1 MQVKKLNVFELFAKI
16 SLDSSG
22 FESGLKKAG
31 RVAGTALTGATMAIV
46 AGTAI
51 ITKKLID
58 GAKQTA
64 DYGDHVDKM
73 SQKIGISAES
83 YQKWDYVM
91 QRAGGNVDSLK
102 MGMKTLSQQAEKN
115 SDAFQ
120 KLGISQEQVASMS
133 QEQLFE
139 ATVKGLSSMEASTER
154 AALASELL
162 GRAGADMGP
171 LLNQGTDAIEE
182 QMEIAE
188 KYGMIMP
195 DSAVKASAAFKDSI
209 TTMQMT
215 LTGLKNRMMGE
226 FLPAMTQVTDGLAK
240 LFAGDMSGAEDIGNG
255 ITEVVNKISEVLP
268 KMVEIGGTILKSLGN
283 AIMKNIPTLIPVMT
297 QVILGIGKFIIS
309 ALPQLIN
316 AGMQLLTALGQ
327 GIIQNLP
334 QIIQAGIQ
342 VMQTLITGLLQAIP
356 QLISGAA
363 TIITTLASG
372 ISQAL
377 PILIPAVVEIILS
390 IVEALID
397 NIDAVIDAAIE
408 IIMAIADGLIQ
419 ALPILIQKAPQI
431 IAKLAQAII
440 TNAPKL
446 LSAGIQLVVTLVS
459 GIGSAIS
466 QVISAGAQL
475 LRSLV
480 TSIGQGVSQMLA
492 KGKELVSNFVQGIKN
507 FFGNVRSV
515 GSQII
520 DSVKGGITSKISQAL
535 SWGKDLMSNFIKGI
549 KGKIGELGG
558 VLSGIG
564 SKVKSLIGHSHPTEG
579 PMKDDYTWMPDM
591 MDLFIKGIK
600 DNEKRLVAQA
610 RKTFDLRNAI
620 HGGLNLS
627 AAGGNG
633 ALANAGSAGGNSYTF
648 NIYATPNQST
658 REIANAVQR
667 ILIQEEKNRRSA
679 WA

>member
-1 MQVKKLNVFELFAKI
+1 LQVKKMNVFELFAKI
-16 SLDSSG
+16 SLDSSN
-22 FESGLKKAG
+22 FESGLKRAG
-31 RVAGTALTGATMAIV
+31 KVAGTALTGATMAIV

-73 SQKIGISAES
+73 SQKIGISAEA

-139 ATVKGLSSMEASTER
+139 ATVKGLSSMEAGTER

-171 LLNQGTDAIEE
+171 LLNQGTEAIEE

-195 DSAVKASAAFKDSI
+195 DSAVKASAAFKDSL

-215 LTGLKNRMMGE
+215 FTGLKNRMMGE

-240 LFAGDMSGAEDIGNG
+240 LFAGDMSGAEEIGNG

-268 KMVEIGGTILKSLGN
+268 KMIEIGGTILKSLGN

-356 QLISGAA
+356 QLVSGAA

-377 PILIPAVVEIILS
+377 PILIPAVVEIILA

-397 NIDAVIDAAIE
+397 NIDAVIDAAIQ

-419 ALPILIQKAPQI
+419 ALPILIEKAPTI

-446 LSAGIQLVVTLVS
+446 LSAGIKLVVTLVS

-466 QVISAGAQL
+466 QVIAAGAQL
-475 LRSLV
+475 LQSLV
-480 TSIGQGVSQMLA
+480 TAIGQGVSQMLA
-492 KGKELVSNFVQGIKN
+492 KGKELVSNFVQGIRG
-507 FFGNVRSV
+507 FFGNVRSAA
-515 GSQII
+515 GNII
-520 DSVKGGITSKISQAL
+520 DQVKSGITGKIKQAL
-535 SWGKDLMSNFIKGI
+535 TWGKDLMSNFISGI
-549 KGKIGELGG
+549 KSKLGELGG
-558 VLSGIG
+558 ALGSIG
-564 SKVKSLIGHSHPTEG
+564 SKVKAALGHSHPTEG

-600 DNEKRLVAQA
+600 DNENRLVEQA
-610 RKTFDLRNAI
+610 KKTFDLQDVVQGGFNVNAGRGSYFMNGSEGEGARQYNAI
-620 HGGLNLS
+620 IN
-627 AAGGNG
+627 
-633 ALANAGSAGGNSYTF
+633 
-648 NIYATPNQST
+648 
-658 REIANAVQR
+658 RMDR
-667 ILIQEEKNRRSA
+667 ILEAVEAGQIISVDRRDFA
-679 WA
+679 RLVNEVV

>member
-1 MQVKKLNVFELFAKI
+1 MNVFELFAKI
-16 SLDSSG
+16 SLDSSN
-22 FESGLKKAG
+22 FESGLKRAG
-31 RVAGTALTGATMAIV
+31 KVAGTALTGATMAIV

-73 SQKIGISAES
+73 SQKIGISAEA

-139 ATVKGLSSMEASTER
+139 ATVKGLSSMEAGTER

-195 DSAVKASAAFKDSI
+195 DSAVKASAAFKDSL

-215 LTGLKNRMMGE
+215 FTGLKNRMMGE

-268 KMVEIGGTILKSLGN
+268 KMIEIGGTILKSLGN

-356 QLISGAA
+356 QLVSGAA

-377 PILIPAVVEIILS
+377 PILIPAVVEIILA

-397 NIDAVIDAAIE
+397 NIDAVIDAAIQ

-419 ALPILIQKAPQI
+419 ALPILIEKAPTI

-446 LSAGIQLVVTLVS
+446 LSAGIKLVVTLVS

-466 QVISAGAQL
+466 QVIAAGARL
-475 LRSLV
+475 LQSLV
-480 TSIGQGVSQMLA
+480 TAIGQGVSQMLA
-492 KGKELVSNFVQGIKN
+492 KGKELVSKFVDGIKS
-507 FFGNVRSV
+507 FFGNVRSAA
-515 GSQII
+515 GNII
-520 DSVKGGITSKISQAL
+520 DQVKSGITGKISQAL
-535 SWGKDLMSNFIKGI
+535 TWGKDLMSNFINGI
-549 KGKIGELGG
+549 KSKLGALGG
-558 VLSGIG
+558 ALGSIG
-564 SKVKSLIGHSHPTEG
+564 SKVKAALGHSHPTEG

-600 DNEKRLVAQA
+600 DNENRLVEQA
-610 RKTFDLRNAI
+610 KKTFDLQDVVQGGFNVNASRGSSFMSGPEGEGARQYNAI
-620 HGGLNLS
+620 IN
-627 AAGGNG
+627 
-633 ALANAGSAGGNSYTF
+633 
-648 NIYATPNQST
+648 
-658 REIANAVQR
+658 RMDR
-667 ILIQEEKNRRSA
+667 ILEAVEAGQIISVDRRDFA
-679 WA
+679 RLVNEVV